1 MTRTGA
7 RAKRFLH
14 VGCGPRTQRGIQG
27 FDSDDWTEIRFDIDE
42 TVRPDIVG
50 TLTDMRAVASGSVDA
65 VFSSHDIEH
74 LHAHEV
80 HGALTEFRRVLK
92 DDGFVVVTC
101 PDLQSVCE
109 AVANDPLLEPLYV
122 SPAGPISPIDV
133 LFGHRACIAAGKV
146 RMAHRTG
153 FAYSVLDAAFRDAG
167 FPARVGLHRPRA
179 FDLWL
184 LAFRDARPEA
194 AMRQVAAR
202 FIP

>member
-1 MTRTGA
+1 MGPRT
-7 RAKRFLH
+7 KRFLH
-14 VGCGPRTQRGIQG
+14 VGCGPQTQRGIKG

-65 VFSSHDIEH
+65 VFSSHNIEH

-109 AVANDPLLEPLYV
+109 AVANDRLLEPLYV

-133 LFGHRACIAAGKV
+133 LFGHRAYIAAGKV
-146 RMAHRTG
+146 HMAHRTG
-153 FAYSVLDAAFRDAG
+153 FTYSVLDAAFRDAG
-167 FPARVGLHRPRA
+167 FPARVGLRRPRA

-194 AMRQVAAR
+194 AMREVAAR